1 MALNIKNKV
10 KARERRHRRVRKNIF
25 GTAQRPRLSVFRSN
39 KHIYAQLIDD
49 TTGKTLTTTSS
60 LDQEYRQQ
68 DKKGSNSQVAAAIGA
83 ALAKRAMSLNIKKV
97 VFDRNGYLY
106 HGRIKALADAARQ
119 AGLIF

>member
-1 MALNIKNKV
+1 MVFNIKNKV
-10 KARERRHRRVRKNIF
+10 EARERRHRRVRKNVF
-25 GTAQRPRLSVFRSN
+25 GTTQRPRLSVFRSN

-49 TTGKTLTTTSS
+49 TTGETLTTTSS

-68 DKKGSNSQVAAAIGA
+68 NKKGSNSQAAAAIGA

-97 VFDRNGYLY
+97 VFDRNGYIY

>member
-1 MALNIKNKV
+1 MTLNIKNKV
-10 KARERRHRRVRKNIF
+10 EARERRHRRVRKNIF

-68 DKKGSNSQVAAAIGA
+68 NKKGSNSQAAATIGA
-83 ALAKRAMSLNIKKV
+83 ALAKRAVSLNIREV

>member
-1 MALNIKNKV
+1 MTLNIKNKV
-10 KARERRHRRVRKNIF
+10 EARERRHRRVRKNIS

-68 DKKGSNSQVAAAIGA
+68 NKKGSNSQAAATIGA
-83 ALAKRAMSLNIKKV
+83 ALAKRAVSLNIKEV

>member
-10 KARERRHRRVRKNIF
+10 EARERRHRRVRKNIF

-49 TTGKTLTTTSS
+49 ATGKTLTTTSS

-68 DKKGSNSQVAAAIGA
+68 NKKGSNSQAAAAIGA

-97 VFDRNGYLY
+97 VFDRNGYIY